1 MKVAV
6 IGAGQAGIE
15 AAVAA
20 RKAGA
25 TAVTVYSREAFLPY
39 VRARLPEIAFGSGD
53 IGSIAIHPLEWYEQN
68 GLTLRLDTPVTNIE
82 VGDMLVVKT
91 PDGDEM
97 VDSLVFANGAGALK
111 PVIPGLLAS
120 SAVYTLWSADDAK
133 RLNSH
138 IRRVRSIAILGGG
151 VLGVESAMRARKAG
165 LKVHLIEKQSRLM
178 HLQLDAAP
186 SAAVRAHLEGI
197 GVKVYTDT
205 TLESASQVASKV
217 CLRLTGM
224 QKTLD
229 VDIVLLTVGSRANIA
244 LAQSAGLTCDRG
256 IYVDETLQTT
266 CPQIFAAGDCV
277 QYGLQT
283 RNSTAAAIMQGRI
296 AGYNAVIA
304 TTSGQFMTC
313 PSDEIPLHLKAVDL
327 EIHSWGQT
335 AESCMGAKIKRLDN
349 GKTPGVVKL
358 KVVRSDKV
366 VVGVQMVGT
375 GVGFD
380 ELVAQS
386 PLEGKNRK

>member
-6 IGAGQAGIE
+6 VGAGQAGIE

-25 TAVTVYSREAFLPY
+25 TAVTVYSREACLPY
-39 VRARLPEIAFGSGD
+39 FRSRLPEIAFGSGD
-53 IGSIAIHPLEWYEQN
+53 VASIAIHPQEWYEQA

-82 VGDMLVVKT
+82 VGDMLLIKT

-133 RLNSH
+133 RLSSH
-138 IRRVRSIAILGGG
+138 IRRVRSIAVLGGG
-151 VLGVESAMRARKAG
+151 VLGVESALRARKAG
-165 LKVHLIEKQSRLM
+165 LKVHLIEKLSRLM
-178 HLQLDAAP
+178 PLQLDASP
-186 SAAVRAHLEGI
+186 SAAVRAYLEGV
-197 GVKVYTDT
+197 GVKVHTDT

-217 CLRLTGM
+217 SLRLVGVE
-224 QKTLD
+224 KPLD
-229 VDIVLLTVGSRANIA
+229 VDIVLVTVGSRSNTA

-256 IYVDETLQTT
+256 ICVDETLQTT
-266 CPQIFAAGDCV
+266 CPQIYAAGDCV

-283 RNSTAAAIMQGRI
+283 RNSAAAAVLQGRI
-296 AGYNAVIA
+296 AGFNAVIS
-304 TTSGQFMTC
+304 TMSGQFLTC
-313 PSDEIPLHLKAVDL
+313 PSDEIPLHMKAYDL
-327 EIHSWGQT
+327 EVHTWGQT

-349 GKTPGVVKL
+349 GKKPGIVKL

-366 VVGVQMVGT
+366 VVGAQMVGT
-375 GVGFD
+375 SDGFD
-380 ELVAQS
+380 DIVGQS
-386 PLEGKNRK
+386 SREDKAKK